1 MEATGR
7 MRHSWGFYADVDP
20 LLVPLVPLVLHGDV
34 KEFLNRAC
42 GEGDASYELQQAAH
56 LAFRGMSHH
65 EGTTEEIHQRQ
76 EPDEH
81 LVEMSKDGQP
91 SRHWASNAA
100 STT

>member
-1 MEATGR
+1 
-7 MRHSWGFYADVDP
+7 
-20 LLVPLVPLVLHGDV
+20 
-34 KEFLNRAC
+34 
-42 GEGDASYELQQAAH
+42 
-56 LAFRGMSHH
+56 MSHH